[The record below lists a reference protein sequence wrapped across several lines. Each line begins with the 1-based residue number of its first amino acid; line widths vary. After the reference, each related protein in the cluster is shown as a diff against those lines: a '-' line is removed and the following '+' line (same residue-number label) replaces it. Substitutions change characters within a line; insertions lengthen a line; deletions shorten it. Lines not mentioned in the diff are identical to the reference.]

1 MATTERLVVV
11 SNRLPLTLRREG
23 GRWRADRSTGGLV
36 AAMAPILKRTGGLW
50 IGWPGDT
57 PSGSVAGRDQQLAEW
72 RRSEG
77 YVAVDLPSNIA
88 ADFYEG
94 YANRTLWPLFHHFPT
109 SVRFKTRGWEAY
121 LEANTRFRDAVLAEL
136 REGDIVWIH
145 DYHLMLLPRLLR
157 EAAPGA
163 RIGFF
168 LHIPFPASEVFRILP
183 HREDI
188 LRGLLG
194 ADLLAFQTHAD
205 LQHLRASLR
214 RIVGFDSR
222 MDRVELG
229 NRFVRLEA
237 LPIGIAPEE
246 WSELVEKDEA
256 TQHALA
262 EYRRRFADR
271 RLLVAVDRLDY
282 TKGLPQRVRTYR
294 KLLERAPHLR
304 GKVVLVQIAVPS
316 REKIPQ
322 YENLRR
328 RVSEM
333 VGELNG
339 ELGTPDWTPMVY
351 IRRGIPRADL
361 AALYALAAV
370 GWVTPLRDGMNL
382 VAKEYVASQRG
393 RDGALVLS
401 EFAGAAA
408 EMGEAFIVNPYDED
422 RTAEVIERVLSLPAE
437 ERRERMAALH
447 RRVRRNNVFA
457 WGQRFLDDVRHAAA
471 ESARL
476 GPDTDRSLE
485 EAIEPFRAARSRLL
499 LLDYDGT
506 LVPYAKTPREAVPPP
521 ELIAL
526 LERLAALPRTR
537 VALVSGR
544 PRRDLEAWF
553 ARVPGLWLVA
563 EHGALV
569 RPAGAAAWEI
579 LLPSASTAWK
589 ESVLAVLEHFADR
602 TPGSFIEEK
611 EYCLVWHYRMADPDV
626 SEWLANELIS
636 ILERMLADTEQRAVR
651 GHKTVEVRPA
661 WATKGTIL
669 SRLERDAAPPDF
681 RLALGDDRTDEDLF
695 ELLPADAWTV
705 RVGGGPS
712 RARFRLKGAAEVGA
726 FLARLA
732 DRESSA
738 AGDRAA
744 DAAAVPAARPG
755 SRARV

>member
-1 MATTERLVVV
+1 MARSERLVVV
-11 SNRLPLTLRREG
+11 SNRLPLTLRRVGEG
-23 GRWRADRSTGGLV
+23 WRADRSTGGLV
-36 AAMAPILKRTGGLW
+36 AAVAPILKRTGGLW

-57 PSGSVAGRDQQLAEW
+57 PSGREAGRDEQLAEW
-72 RRSEG
+72 RRREG
-77 YVAVDLPSNIA
+77 YVAVDLPEGIA
-88 ADFYEG
+88 SDFYEG

-109 SVRFKTRGWEAY
+109 SVRFKARGWEAY
-121 LEANTRFRDAVLAEL
+121 LEANTRFRDAVVAEL

-157 EAAPGA
+157 EAAPAA

-194 ADLLAFQTHAD
+194 ADFLAFQTHAD

-214 RIVGFDSR
+214 RITGFDSR
-222 MDRVELG
+222 MDRVEMG

-237 LPIGIAPEE
+237 LPIGIAPDE
-246 WSELVEKDEA
+246 WSGLLEKDKA
-256 TQHALA
+256 TLRALA
-262 EYRRRFADR
+262 EYRKRFGDR
-271 RLLVAVDRLDY
+271 RVLVAVDRLDY

-351 IRRGIPRADL
+351 IRRGIPRSDL

-382 VAKEYVASQRG
+382 VAKEYVAAQRG
-393 RDGALVLS
+393 GDGALVLS

-408 EMGEAFIVNPYDED
+408 EMGEAFLVNPYDED
-422 RTAEVIERVLSLPAE
+422 RTAEVLERVLSLPPE
-437 ERRERMAALH
+437 ERRERMAALY

-457 WGQRFLDDVRHAAA
+457 WGERFLEGVRQAAA
-471 ESARL
+471 ESAGL
-476 GPDTDRSLE
+476 GPDTARSLD
-485 EAIEPFRAARSRLL
+485 EAIAPFLTARSRLL

-506 LVPYAKTPREAVPPP
+506 LVPYAKTPREAVPPA
-521 ELIAL
+521 ELITL

-537 VALVSGR
+537 VVLVSGR
-544 PRRDLEAWF
+544 PRRDLEGWF
-553 ARVPGLWLVA
+553 AKVPGLWLVA

-569 RPAGAAAWEI
+569 RPAGGSGWET
-579 LLPSASTAWK
+579 LHPSASTAWK
-589 ESVLAVLEHFADR
+589 ESVLPVLEHFADR

-611 EYCLVWHYRMADPDV
+611 EYCLVWHHRMADPDMG
-626 SEWLANELIS
+626 EWLANELVS
-636 ILERMLADTEQRAVR
+636 ILDRMLADTEQRVVR
-651 GHKTVEVRPA
+651 AHKAVEVRPA
-661 WATKGTIL
+661 WATKGTTL
-669 SRLERDAAPPDF
+669 HRLERDAPPPDF

-705 RVGGGPS
+705 RVGSGPS
-712 RARFRLKGAAEVGA
+712 RARFRLKGVAEVRA
-726 FLARLA
+726 FLANLA
-732 DRESSA
+732 DSGRSEAEEEGTGS
-738 AGDRAA
+738 G
-744 DAAAVPAARPG
+744 AAVSAPRPPAAP
-755 SRARV
+755 